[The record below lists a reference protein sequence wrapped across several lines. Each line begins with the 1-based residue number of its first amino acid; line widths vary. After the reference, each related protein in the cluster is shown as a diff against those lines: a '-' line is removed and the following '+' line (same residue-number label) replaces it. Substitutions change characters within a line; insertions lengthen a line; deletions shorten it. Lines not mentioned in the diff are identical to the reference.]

1 MRLLLVSITVPTIL
15 HAFITSSTVL
25 SMSSSSNNPTT
36 EGLPEKDG
44 TQTSKEPLALPDSST
59 SIGGGVVN
67 DDVRSL
73 KVGGSLSLD
82 ELGPIIVNKDG
93 TTSRV
98 TNWLEMGREEQ
109 ERTQRMIKKRNEK
122 RLKELKE
129 KMEKGEL

>member
-1 MRLLLVSITVPTIL
+1 M
-15 HAFITSSTVL
+15 
-25 SMSSSSNNPTT
+25 
-36 EGLPEKDG
+36 
-44 TQTSKEPLALPDSST
+44 
-59 SIGGGVVN
+59 
-67 DDVRSL
+67 
-73 KVGGSLSLD
+73 SLD